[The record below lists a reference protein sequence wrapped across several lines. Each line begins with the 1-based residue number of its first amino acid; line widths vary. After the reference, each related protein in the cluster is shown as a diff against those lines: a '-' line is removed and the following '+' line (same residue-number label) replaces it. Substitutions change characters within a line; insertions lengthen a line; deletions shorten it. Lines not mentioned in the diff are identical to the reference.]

1 MRAII
6 NSVNVGAL
14 AGQPLAHTAVHCLQF
29 AGRNKSLGNTAL
41 IADHDDLESGMIQLS
56 DGILHAGEK
65 MHLLPTG
72 DVAAFPGLAI
82 DHAVTIEKHGFV
94 HGRSFVPSTLR

>member
-1 MRAII
+1 MIERDILLDFLDD
-6 NSVNVGAL
+6 AL
-14 AGQPLAHTAVHCLQF
+14 E
-29 AGRNKSLGNTAL
+29 LG
-41 IADHDDLESGMIQLS
+41 
-56 DGILHAGEK
+56 
-65 MHLLPTG
+65 HLLPTG